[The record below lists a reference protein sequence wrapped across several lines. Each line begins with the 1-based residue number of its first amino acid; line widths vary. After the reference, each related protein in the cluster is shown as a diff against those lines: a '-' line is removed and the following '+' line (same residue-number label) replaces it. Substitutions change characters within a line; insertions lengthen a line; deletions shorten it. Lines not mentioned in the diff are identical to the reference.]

1 LWRFGVAK
9 LVKGE
14 GRKSNVIPIALLI
27 MSAAACHA
35 PTEKKREPEVA
46 WRRLGA
52 WSGSGSTQ
60 TESFLFESGALRVRW
75 ETRNEESGHVGQF
88 RLTLHSAVSGREMA
102 VAAEQRGVGKGES
115 LIAETPHQAYL
126 LVESSF
132 LDWTF
137 SIDEGTVSA
146 DNKAP

>member
-1 LWRFGVAK
+1 VLAF
-9 LVKGE
+9 
-14 GRKSNVIPIALLI
+14 ALLL
-27 MSAAACHA
+27 AVACHA
-35 PTEKKREPEVA
+35 PAETKREPEVA
-46 WRRLGA
+46 WHRLGS

-126 LVESSF
+126 LVESSS

-137 SIDEGTVSA
+137 SIDEGIVSA

>member
-1 LWRFGVAK
+1 MPKAQRLTPKACLLAF
-9 LVKGE
+9 
-14 GRKSNVIPIALLI
+14 ALL
-27 MSAAACHA
+27 SAVECQRPA
-35 PTEKKREPEVA
+35 EKPREPEVV

-75 ETRNEESGHVGQF
+75 ETRNEERGHVGQF

-137 SIDEGTVSA
+137 SIDEGTVGTET
-146 DNKAP
+146 KGP